1 MANDKLHLIT
11 AVVQHKVGD
20 AVISAALKAGAT
32 GATYFFAEG
41 TGVRQSVGGSDI
53 EIAKRAVFIVTD
65 PGKTDSVLASVIS
78 TAHLDQPGQG
88 FACVQEVIK
97 AVGFVSPAGAKG

>member
-1 MANDKLHLIT
+1 MPNSLRLIT

-20 AVISAALKAGAT
+20 KVIDAALKAGAT

-41 TGVRQSVGGSDI
+41 TGVRQAVGADNV
-53 EIAKRAVFIVTD
+53 EIAKRAVYIVVEQ
-65 PGKTDSVLASVIS
+65 GKSDAVLEAIVK
-78 TAHLDQPGQG
+78 AGGLDKPGQG

-97 AVGFVSPAGAKG
+97 AVGFLPAVKA